1 MDLSAMT
8 TRTSSSSTASRAF
21 VSPIVPSTSS
31 KLQQQQRINP
41 VSKVTL
47 TLSRS
52 HFRAYWLLFF
62 VTHVLSIA
70 VCLGVIV
77 VNRYLQ
83 DDDIGDILV
92 FLGGSPRYF
101 LKHVVVAN
109 ALLLA
114 GHLYELL
121 KMVFHSVFHKRLL
134 FSAPIEQQPT
144 KIQEGPSSRAVTSML
159 SQSKSTLSG
168 VISFFT
174 TMFAR
179 KGSFGIEGA
188 HYDAVYM
195 AVEVVSITVRV
206 FQAYCI
212 STWIPRLWIN
222 RLFVLFA
229 MLSCFSIPALK
240 LWILPAQQLK
250 KRMALLVAD
259 STFDFIT
266 SMMLPTAIAIP
277 YVLKY
282 DTALADFP
290 LINYYMDTWFV
301 QAVSENQLVFAV
313 SWFDFLSKNYP
324 KFSCFFAMALIKTSI
339 SERCELTANG
349 KRQFKRPPFR
359 KRGVVVAPTSALVT
373 FASSPMRLPSVEEI
387 TTLVRDSWRQR
398 AVSKSYW
405 LHNGFFILSGLFV
418 LTFHALTVMRTWGGD
433 AENASACLLKT
444 HPWFGSSAY
453 HCAIVE
459 IRCTNHRLITSSG
472 DADELDAFLRFLY
485 PKTVKGLVF
494 SSCARLQMPPVIAQ
508 FANLQL
514 IKIYNSTIANWEGE
528 ATLTGTNHPHMQF
541 VYIVNSNMTEVPEG
555 LLSKD
560 DFPPT
565 LADIEF
571 CGTNLTKLPL
581 DVGVTWSPLYF
592 FALERSPGISEFPA
606 PLAQLQLSYIF
617 LQSNSIVY
625 IPDDLLANQTLRML
639 GLSNNPLE
647 RLPEKI
653 GDISKLVQVFMRST
667 PVGELPAWMVTS
679 LTESKDAVAPQ
690 TTVEVEASGSRLC
703 AELDASALL
712 SVISPLFALSCMV
725 DDSPGANYFYPL
737 EQENQWRQHK

>member
-1 MDLSAMT
+1 M
-8 TRTSSSSTASRAF
+8 
-21 VSPIVPSTSS
+21 SPIVPSTSS
-31 KLQQQQRINP
+31 KLQQQQQRINP
-41 VSKVTL
+41 ASKATL

-52 HFRAYWLLFF
+52 HFRACWLLFF

-70 VCLGVIV
+70 VCLGMIA
-77 VNRYLQ
+77 VNQYLQ
-83 DDDIGDILV
+83 NDDTGEILN
-92 FLGGSPRYF
+92 FLSGSPRYF

-109 ALLLA
+109 ALLLV

-134 FSAPIEQQPT
+134 FSAPIEQPT
-144 KIQEGPSSRAVTSML
+144 KIQVTLSSRVVTPMPG
-159 SQSKSTLSG
+159 QPKSTLSG

-174 TMFAR
+174 TTFAR

-188 HYDAVYM
+188 HYDAVYT
-195 AVEVVSITVRV
+195 AVEVVSTIVRV
-206 FQAYCI
+206 FQAYRI

-222 RLFVLFA
+222 RLFALFA

-240 LWILPAQQLK
+240 LWVLPAQQLK
-250 KRMALLVAD
+250 KRVALLVAD
-259 STFDFIT
+259 STFDFVT
-266 SMMLPTAIAIP
+266 SMMMPTAIAIP
-277 YVLKY
+277 YVLEY

-301 QAVSENQLVFAV
+301 QAVSENQLAFAV
-313 SWFDFLSKNYP
+313 SWLDFLSKNYS
-324 KFSCFFAMALIKTSI
+324 KFSCFFAMALIKTCV
-339 SERCELTANG
+339 SERCELTVNG
-349 KRQFKRPPFR
+349 QRRFKRLPFR
-359 KRGVVVAPTSALVT
+359 KRRVAVGPASALVT
-373 FASSPMRLPSVEEI
+373 FASSLRRSPSMEEI
-387 TTLVRDSWRQR
+387 TTLARDSWRQR

-418 LTFHALTVMRTWGGD
+418 LAVYALAAVRTWDGD
-433 AENASACLLKT
+433 AENVSACLLKM

-459 IRCTNHRLITSSG
+459 IRCMNHRLITSSG
-472 DADELDAFLRFLY
+472 DADELDAFLRFLHL
-485 PKTVKGLVF
+485 KTVKGLVF
-494 SSCARLQMPPVIAQ
+494 SSCASLQMPPVIAQ

-528 ATLTGTNHPHMQF
+528 ATLTGANHPRMQL

-565 LADIEF
+565 LSDIEF

-581 DVGVTWSPLYF
+581 DAGVTWSPLYF
-592 FALERSPGISEFPA
+592 FVLERSPGISEFPA
-606 PLAQLQLSYIF
+606 SLARLQLSYIS
-617 LQSNSIVY
+617 LQSNSIVH
-625 IPDDLLANQTLRML
+625 IPDDLLTNQTLRML

-647 RLPEKI
+647 RLPEQI
-653 GDISKLVQVFMRST
+653 GDTSRLAQVFMRST
-667 PVGELPAWMVTS
+667 LVGELPAWMASS
-679 LTESKDAVAPQ
+679 LTESKDAVVPQ
-690 TTVEVEASGSRLC
+690 TTVEVEAGGSRLC
-703 AELDASALL
+703 VELDASALL
-712 SVISPLFALSCMV
+712 SVISPLFALSCVV
-725 DDSPGANYFYPL
+725 DDSPGANYYYPL